1 MCNYGPSANIWKDPV
16 YDIADTTCVHVLTVT
31 RRKGCVQPTQGMAA
45 GQDGPSGGPVVNLV
59 EVE

>member
-1 MCNYGPSANIWKDPV
+1 M
-16 YDIADTTCVHVLTVT
+16 TVHVLTVT

-45 GQDGPSGGPVVNLV
+45 GQGGPSGGPVVELV